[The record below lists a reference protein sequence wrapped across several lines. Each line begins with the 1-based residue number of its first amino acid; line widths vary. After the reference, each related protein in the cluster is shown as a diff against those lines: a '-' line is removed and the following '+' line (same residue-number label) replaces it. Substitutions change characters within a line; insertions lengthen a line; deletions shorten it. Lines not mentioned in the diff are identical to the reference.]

1 MLGVLG
7 IFGSLDRGIPP
18 RKVRAFEARM
28 NAVKKSVEIKMHNDA
43 GHAFENPA
51 KRLSTGS
58 RCRRLAPHPYVP
70 QSGGGIKVSGLVIA
84 TIHFDKRK
92 LPRVTGPPVLPA
104 CCASS
109 HRSART
115 RSSFY
120 LSTMLCR

>member
-51 KRLSTGS
+51 NKRGYRPEAAADAWLRILTFLSQAEES
-58 RCRRLAPHPYVP
+58 K
-70 QSGGGIKVSGLVIA
+70 S
-84 TIHFDKRK
+84 
-92 LPRVTGPPVLPA
+92 PA
-104 CCASS
+104 S
-109 HRSART
+109 
-115 RSSFY
+115 
-120 LSTMLCR
+120 